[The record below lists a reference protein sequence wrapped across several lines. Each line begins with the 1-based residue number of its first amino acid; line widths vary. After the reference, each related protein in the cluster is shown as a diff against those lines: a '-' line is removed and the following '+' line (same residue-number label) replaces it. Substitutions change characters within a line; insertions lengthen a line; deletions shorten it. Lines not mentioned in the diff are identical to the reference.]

1 MFKPYSIIKIPVLD
15 VKSLRVEITTKTL
28 KEKLADL
35 NRLYEYLARLNA
47 YQQYQKS
54 MFEIGK
60 KSNSN
65 EIKKYL
71 RKSEEILKEVILFV
85 GDFSK
90 TLGAL

>member
-1 MFKPYSIIKIPVLD
+1 MFKPYIIIEIPVLD

-54 MFEIGK
+54 
-60 KSNSN
+60 NSN